1 MNINQGIN
9 EGVKFSYNIVKG
21 TVQQRQKNAA
31 LLTDKV
37 FNNLSSRIKSDEIL
51 LNDIYTSLKINMPE
65 YKPIKFVREKNIK
78 DSREGSIDY
87 LVENDIP
94 VAQVISVP
102 MKKGKMKSLQLPT
115 LMHELTHAVDI
126 LFNPKYTARTNR
138 MAKQKLY
145 DEKYIKCFDNALYHL
160 EEFSNN
166 AEKEKV
172 LKQRKLDIEDWLKD
186 KTPEEKIDCIQ
197 EVRYALLME
206 DNAYRTEKKY
216 TDIMR
221 RNNLKTSDYDKEI
234 DKYLFKEK
242 AELLKQMGF
251 ETIKKEREKLIK

>member
-1 MNINQGIN
+1 MHHAGFL
-9 EGVKFSYNIVKG
+9 EGFVAGCRAAQAVHSDGEKDLDCFRVPG
-21 TVQQRQKNAA
+21 HDLADQR
-31 LLTDKV
+31 
-37 FNNLSSRIKSDEIL
+37 F
-51 LNDIYTSLKINMPE
+51 
-65 YKPIKFVREKNIK
+65 
-78 DSREGSIDY
+78 
-87 LVENDIP
+87 
-94 VAQVISVP
+94 
-102 MKKGKMKSLQLPT
+102 
-115 LMHELTHAVDI
+115 AVDI